1 MNNKSFNIDP
11 LLSEINS
18 AIPLGQNP
26 IKGADTE
33 ERQALDQQLE
43 TQTELKS
50 ETPAQTP
57 MEKPVGA
64 EVELEAK
71 PLAEVPSDF
80 SQFGLSNQILK
91 AVLEQGYTLPTP
103 IQEKAIP
110 HVLAGRDL
118 MGAAQT
124 GTGKTAAFILPI
136 LEKILPLASTS
147 SSPARHPIRALV
159 LTPTRELS
167 DQVAE
172 NAF

>member
-1 MNNKSFNIDP
+1 M
-11 LLSEINS
+11 
-18 AIPLGQNP
+18 PLGQHP
-26 IKGADTE
+26 IKQADTQE
-33 ERQALDQQLE
+33 WQALDQQLE

-50 ETPAQTP
+50 ETSTETPA
-57 MEKPVGA
+57 GA
-64 EVELEAK
+64 EVELQAK

-136 LEKILPLASTS
+136 LYTCKYEWVNSCI
-147 SSPARHPIRALV
+147 
-159 LTPTRELS
+159 
-167 DQVAE
+167 
-172 NAF
+172 NANP